1 MKAVKSLILGCAR
14 FSGAYGVG
22 NTSEISKKNVHEL
35 LNKNRK
41 FIKGIDTAIAYK
53 KANNKLKNLNLRKF
67 KVSTKVP
74 YINVNVKNFEKK
86 ILNTISKQIQ
96 LLDIK
101 SFDVIYL
108 HSPSQLITKDHKYVL
123 SVLKKFKKL
132 NFTSKIGVSIY
143 NPSDL
148 KKILKVFIPDVV
160 QFPLNI
166 LDRRFLDKKIIKLIK
181 KNNIIP
187 YARSIFLQ
195 GLLLKD
201 ITKLPK
207 YFFKWK
213 NLFLDYEKWINDNK
227 ISKLEGCLSILNSSP
242 IKINLILGVE
252 NNSQFK
258 KVYKKINTKISAPK
272 KLYSKDRKLLNPYLW
287 KI

>member
-1 MKAVKSLILGCAR
+1 M
-14 FSGAYGVG
+14 
-22 NTSEISKKNVHEL
+22 
-35 LNKNRK
+35 
-41 FIKGIDTAIAYK
+41 
-53 KANNKLKNLNLRKF
+53 
-67 KVSTKVP
+67 
-74 YINVNVKNFEKK
+74 
-86 ILNTISKQIQ
+86 
-96 LLDIK
+96 
-101 SFDVIYL
+101 
-108 HSPSQLITKDHKYVL
+108 
-123 SVLKKFKKL
+123 
-132 NFTSKIGVSIY
+132 
-143 NPSDL
+143 
-148 KKILKVFIPDVV
+148 V

-258 KVYKKINTKISAPK
+258 KIYNKINTKISVPK
-272 KLYSKDRKLLNPYLW
+272 KLYSEDKKLLNPYLW

>member
-14 FSGAYGVG
+14 FSGIYGVG
-22 NTSEISKKNVHEL
+22 NSSEVSKKNVHEII
-35 LNKNRK
+35 NKNRK
-41 FIKGIDTAIAYK
+41 LIKGIDTAIAYEK
-53 KANNKLKNLNLRKF
+53 VNDKLKNLNLKKF
-67 KVSTKVP
+67 KISTKVP
-74 YINVNVKNFEKK
+74 RINVNVKGFEKN
-86 ILNTISKQIQ
+86 ILNIIFKQIQ

-108 HSPSQLITKDHKYVL
+108 HSPNQLINKNHKDVL
-123 SVLKKFKKL
+123 SVLKKCKKL
-132 NFTSKIGVSIY
+132 KFTKKIGVSVY
-143 NPSDL
+143 NPSEL
-148 KKILKVFIPDVV
+148 RKILKVFIPDVV

-201 ITKLPK
+201 IKKLPK

-213 NLFLDYEKWINDNK
+213 KLFLEYDKWIKDSK

-258 KVYKKINTKISAPK
+258 KIYNKINTKISVPK
-272 KLYSKDRKLLNPYLW
+272 KLYSEDKKLLNPYLW